1 MIKPIKIGDRWIGPG
16 HPCFIIAEAG
26 VNHNGDMRIAH
37 QLIDAAVKARAD
49 AVKFQSFI
57 SEELVTF
64 ETPKAEYQK
73 KTTGGTNSQY
83 EMLKALELTAE
94 NQAELKEH
102 CTNKQIL
109 YLCTPYEKSSA
120 DMLEKI
126 DIAAFKIASTDTT
139 NIPFLKYIAGKG
151 RPVILSTG
159 MSSIEEVEQAYNTL
173 NTAGLNSKI
182 IILHCTS
189 EYPAPIEETNLLA
202 MLTMQQV
209 FSCPVGFSDHTAGL
223 GASPLAVAIGACVI
237 EKHFTLDRSM
247 PGPDHRAS
255 LEPDE
260 LADLV
265 RNVRQVE
272 AALGDGIKR
281 PVPSELK
288 NKSRM
293 QKSLVARCDISAGQ
307 LITSDHLTCKRPASG
322 LSPSWFDRIL
332 GKRALVDIAKD
343 GMITLSNVDWKES
356 K

>member
-1 MIKPIKIGDRWIGPG
+1 MISPVKIGNHSVGPG
-16 HPCFIIAEAG
+16 HPCLVIAEAG
-26 VNHNGDMRIAH
+26 VNHNGDMRLAH
-37 QLIDAAVKARAD
+37 QLIDAAVIARAD
-49 AVKFQSFI
+49 AVKFQSFV
-57 SEELVTF
+57 SEELVTS

-73 KTTGGTNSQY
+73 KTTSGTNSQY

-102 CTNKQIL
+102 CTEKQIL

-120 DMLEKI
+120 DILEKI

-159 MSSIEEVEQAYNTL
+159 MSSIEEVEQAYDTL
-173 NTAGLNSKI
+173 NTAGLNGKI

-189 EYPAPIEETNLLA
+189 EYPAPIEETNLRSI
-202 MLTMQQV
+202 LTMQKV

-223 GASPLAVAIGACVI
+223 VTSPLAVAIGACVI

-281 PVPSELK
+281 PMPSELK

-293 QKSLVARCDISAGQ
+293 QKSLVAIYPIRAGE
-307 LITSDHLTCKRPASG
+307 IIKPESLTCKRPGIG
-322 LSPSWFDRIL
+322 LSPLWFDRVV
-332 GKRALVDIAKD
+332 GKQAAVDIPQD
-343 GMITLSNVDWKES
+343 GILTQSSVEWNEQ
-356 K
+356 